1 MKLFRVYVDDGSHV
15 FKTYTAAKSKKA
27 MIERE
32 GGNGEFV
39 KIEDVTQEFLCDG
52 SAERCYDDLRRTGW
66 GHAEA
71 TLIAELIRDHLA
83 HR

>member
-1 MKLFRVYVDDGSHV
+1 MKLFRVYVDDGSQV
-15 FKTYTAAKSKKA
+15 FKTFSAAKSKKA
-27 MIERE
+27 MIERD

-39 KIEDVTQEFLCDG
+39 KIEDVTQEFLCEG
-52 SAERCYDDLRRTGW
+52 SAERCYADLRRAGW
-66 GHAEA
+66 GNAEA